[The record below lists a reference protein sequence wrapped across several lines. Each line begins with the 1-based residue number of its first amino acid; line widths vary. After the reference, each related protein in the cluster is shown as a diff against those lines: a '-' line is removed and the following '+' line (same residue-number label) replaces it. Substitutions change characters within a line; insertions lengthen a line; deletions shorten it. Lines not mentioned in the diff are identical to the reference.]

1 MLSVHF
7 FLRNVE
13 KTKNDDAELT
23 IYCILGFECSKR
35 DTPFSTKLSIPKR
48 YWWTNTSQE
57 SPQGNWVSSDYYQAA
72 NINLKLR
79 EITRK
84 LHSIYDVIDLLYP
97 DEVITYDHI
106 RRHYDPNSS
115 KIVKAVNRKTVP
127 TMEQIYH
134 MFFEEKQIRKG
145 IKELTQKSYRSRM
158 NNIFQFFSRKRGID
172 TIRHR
177 DLDLFEKWLVEQR
190 NEKGEPRFC
199 RNYRNKHLT
208 LVFDLVSFAVK
219 KDYLQAM
226 PLVALELSYE
236 SNKPPQYLLPQ
247 QRERLLTVEA
257 PSLVKARDIAQFL
270 MYTGFS
276 WIDYMN
282 LKSEH
287 LMDDKC
293 WRVQRQK
300 TEVWSMPILLPE
312 AKAIIDKYGSIEKL
326 PRPDDS
332 DLNKELKHLAEF
344 AGIAKDLLHPLRI
357 SDFRET
363 FASMLE
369 NEFMLEQRVIQV
381 MMGHTNPRQIQSYS
395 RLMPARILY
404 ELEQWKRRTGMV
416 SLATLE

>member
-1 MLSVHF
+1 ML
-7 FLRNVE
+7 E
-13 KTKNDDAELT
+13 DQP
-23 IYCILGFECSKR
+23 R
-35 DTPFSTKLSIPKR
+35 DTAFSLKLRVPKK
-48 YWWTNTSQE
+48 YWWTYMGKASAE
-57 SPQGNWVSSDYYQAA
+57 GKWVDSEYYNADFV
-72 NINLKLR
+72 NKKLR
-79 EITRK
+79 ETEQTLRN
-84 LHSIYDVIDLLYP
+84 IYDVLELRYP
-97 DEVITYDHI
+97 DEPITYKNI
-106 RRHYDPNSS
+106 RCHYDPDSS
-115 KIVKAVNRKTVP
+115 KIVKAVTRKIAP
-127 TMEQIYH
+127 SLEQIYEK
-134 MFFEEKQIRKG
+134 FFEEKVRRKG

-177 DLDLFEKWLVEQR
+177 DLDLFEKWLIEQK

-208 LVFDLVSFAVK
+208 LVYDLVSFAVK

-226 PLVALELSYE
+226 PLVALELSYD
-236 SNKPPQYLLPQ
+236 SSKPPQYLLPH
-247 QRERLLTVEA
+247 QREVLLTINA
-257 PSLVKARDIAQFL
+257 PSLQRAQDIAQFL

-276 WIDYMN
+276 WIDYRN

-300 TEVWSMPILLPE
+300 TEVWSMPLLLPE
-312 AKAIIDKYGSIEKL
+312 AKAIIDKYGSIENL
-326 PRPDDS
+326 PKPDDS

-395 RLMPARILY
+395 RIMPTRILY
-404 ELEQWKRRTGMV
+404 ELEQWKRRTGME
-416 SLATLE
+416 SLVTQE